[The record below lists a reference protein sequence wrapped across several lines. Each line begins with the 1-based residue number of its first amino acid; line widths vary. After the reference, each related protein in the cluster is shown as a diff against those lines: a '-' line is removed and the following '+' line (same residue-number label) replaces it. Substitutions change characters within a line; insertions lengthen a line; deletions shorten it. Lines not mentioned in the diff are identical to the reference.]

1 MDPLQYVYLLQER
14 EFVNNKEPVYK
25 IGKTKQANL
34 QRFNSYPK
42 GSVLLLQNCC
52 NDCNKT
58 EKEIIKLFDTKYKK
72 RTDRGSEYYEGNY
85 REMTIDIYKIINYE
99 KEIEDEKII
108 KNVCNNDIKAN
119 YSCDCCAYFTN
130 IKRDYDKHN
139 LTAKHI
145 SNKEQNKTK
154 EIVEEE
160 KKFCCE
166 KCNKKYKSNVGL
178 WKHKKVC
185 DK

>member
-14 EFVNNKEPVYK
+14 EFVNNGEPVYK

-42 GSVLLLQNCC
+42 GSVLLQQTYC

-72 RTDRGSEYYEGNY
+72 RTDRGSEYYEGNFKQ
-85 REMTIDIYKIINYE
+85 MIFDINKIIDIEN
-99 KEIEDEKII
+99 EIEDKNNKITKI
-108 KNVCNNDIKAN
+108 EQ
-119 YSCDCCAYFTN
+119 YSCICCGYNTIYKSNFEKHKLT
-130 IKRDYDKHN
+130 IKHLN
-139 LTAKHI
+139 NCNENTI
-145 SNKEQNKTK
+145 EKT
-154 EIVEEE
+154 
-160 KKFCCE
+160 FCCE

-178 WKHKKVC
+178 WKHKKIC
-185 DK
+185 IKCKK